1 MNTKIQR
8 QELDDLEA
16 ILGLVE
22 TVSKQIAI
30 LTENIEGDA
39 GQLWDELVP
48 VWERRREIKMM
59 AKKRLIDRYNYKAK
73 KLKL

>member
-48 VWERRREIKMM
+48 VWERRREIKKM